1 MQKITM
7 IGNLTNDPV
16 EREVGDKTVCSFT
29 VAVDRKKTKEK
40 ITDFFRIN
48 AWDWLGKTCMK
59 YLSKG
64 RKVAVVGELQARL
77 YDAKNGE
84 QRLSLDVS
92 ADEIEFLSPAEKAET
107 KPEKN
112 TKSSD
117 DWMTIASND
126 LPF

>member
-7 IGNLTNDPV
+7 IGNLTNDPT

-40 ITDFFRIN
+40 ITDFFRVS

-64 RKVAVVGELQARL
+64 RKVCVVGELQARL
-77 YDAKNGE
+77 YDAKNGQ

-92 ADEIEFLSPAEKAET
+92 ADEIEFLSPRET
-107 KPEKN
+107 DTATVSKGKVEADDWMN
-112 TKSSD
+112 SSD
-117 DWMTIASND
+117 D